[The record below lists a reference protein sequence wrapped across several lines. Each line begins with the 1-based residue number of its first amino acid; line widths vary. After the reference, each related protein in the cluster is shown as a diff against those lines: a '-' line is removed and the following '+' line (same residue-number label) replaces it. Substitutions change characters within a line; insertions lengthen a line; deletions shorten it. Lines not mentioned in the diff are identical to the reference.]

1 MFQFNS
7 RSSPPKNFFLL
18 GAKIMFSWLVTD
30 FVREALVKKSI
41 TKDLSRDSKMEFVP
55 RFAKD
60 ATIFGNCAVVFWNLA
75 KENQASLCPVIFQ
88 NFDL

>member
-1 MFQFNS
+1 
-7 RSSPPKNFFLL
+7 
-18 GAKIMFSWLVTD
+18 MFSWLVTD
-30 FVREALVKKSI
+30 FVRNALVKKSI
-41 TKDLSRDSKMEFVP
+41 TKDLSRDSNMEFVP